1 VTMLELVDLW
11 GVGEGNPEANE
22 TGWKEEEAVH
32 LREVTIAKRSR
43 WVSLIAVRLKAARG
57 L

>member
-1 VTMLELVDLW
+1 MLELVDLW